1 MSYDLKFVEMKY
13 MKNLKNMKT
22 RRVRKYEKYEITHGP
37 YSNVFKIVEMNM
49 KFLLFIC
56 CTFPS
61 FLWLYLS

>member
-37 YSNVFKIVEMNM
+37 YSNVI
-49 KFLLFIC
+49 
-56 CTFPS
+56 
-61 FLWLYLS
+61 